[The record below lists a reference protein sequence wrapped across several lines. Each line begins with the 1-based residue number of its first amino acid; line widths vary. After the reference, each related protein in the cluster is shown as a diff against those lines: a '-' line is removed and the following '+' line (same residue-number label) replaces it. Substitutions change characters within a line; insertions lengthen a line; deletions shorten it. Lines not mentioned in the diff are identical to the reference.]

1 MLYSCEGC
9 VLGCGAF
16 VDGDEVLP
24 VVEDVGANLLGGF
37 QGGCAEDNY
46 VVIVVSCFCFDRSS
60 RRIPSV
66 SAFSPSNLHF
76 YISFRSF
83 RPDFL
88 SILNDRG
95 AVPL

>member
-37 QGGCAEDNY
+37 HGGCAEDNY
-46 VVIVVSCFCFDRSS
+46 VVIVV
-60 RRIPSV
+60 
-66 SAFSPSNLHF
+66 
-76 YISFRSF
+76 
-83 RPDFL
+83 FL
-88 SILNDRG
+88 F
-95 AVPL
+95 

>member
-37 QGGCAEDNY
+37 HGGKHPIKDVYLDC
-46 VVIVVSCFCFDRSS
+46 
-60 RRIPSV
+60 
-66 SAFSPSNLHF
+66 
-76 YISFRSF
+76 
-83 RPDFL
+83 
-88 SILNDRG
+88 
-95 AVPL
+95 